1 MDKLQKIAMTYQN
14 ILQIKYYFKI
24 AKKQVDHQFII
35 SFEKS
40 DFFHLAGLHKLR
52 DVTVLRLEKNK
63 ESIFNSIVN
72 GDISFSQIENS
83 FFYNDIERR
92 LLYLGRLQSLLD
104 NNQIVFQYL
113 ESKNNASCIKAE
125 YLLEEGYEKDI
136 LFMFLSQRNKYM
148 SQGIPTMCCRSFF
161 PMDRLDYSRNQPI
174 YTLLKKVKI
183 DTITGAKTVQYDRS
197 KIIEQAKTTR
207 SESER
212 KSIMQQLNEKKA
224 QLAIRDV
231 LVEKKNSQKVKPD
244 HERF

>member
-1 MDKLQKIAMTYQN
+1 
-14 ILQIKYYFKI
+14 
-24 AKKQVDHQFII
+24 
-35 SFEKS
+35 
-40 DFFHLAGLHKLR
+40 
-52 DVTVLRLEKNK
+52 
-63 ESIFNSIVN
+63 
-72 GDISFSQIENS
+72 
-83 FFYNDIERR
+83 
-92 LLYLGRLQSLLD
+92 
-104 NNQIVFQYL
+104 
-113 ESKNNASCIKAE
+113 
-125 YLLEEGYEKDI
+125 
-136 LFMFLSQRNKYM
+136 M